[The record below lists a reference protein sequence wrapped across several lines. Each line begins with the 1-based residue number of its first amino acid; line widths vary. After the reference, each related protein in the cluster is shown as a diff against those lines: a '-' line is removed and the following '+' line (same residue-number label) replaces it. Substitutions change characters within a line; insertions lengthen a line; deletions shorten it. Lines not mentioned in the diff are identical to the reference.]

1 MKKNLTSRCLAI
13 LLIAGLCTVKAMAGK
28 AKKEVYI
35 PMDYSACGYHASEI
49 AIPDV
54 RNAVFVG
61 SNGAD
66 CYETLQRAINYV
78 SALKPDKNG
87 PRGAVLLGE
96 GTFRISKPLRISTSG
111 VVIRGA
117 GRDKTTIIKQ
127 GYDRG
132 ALLYIEG

>member
-61 SNGAD
+61 SDGPTATRN
-66 CYETLQRAINYV
+66 C
-78 SALKPDKNG
+78 SAP
-87 PRGAVLLGE
+87 
-96 GTFRISKPLRISTSG
+96 STTC
-111 VVIRGA
+111 RH
-117 GRDKTTIIKQ
+117 
-127 GYDRG
+127 
-132 ALLYIEG
+132 